1 MATIDA
7 PASTAQ
13 KRRRPGAIVVVLLLV
28 GLAIVLAGVFP
39 FRQLIAQQR
48 LVDNTEAKLG
58 ALIAE
63 NEALQAEIDAVAS
76 PAQLERIALED
87 PYFAEK
93 KLFPN
98 VDFYSGILLRAI
110 GIPLNMYPVMF
121 AIGRMPG
128 WIANW
133 HELHAH
139 KQRISRPRQIYTGS
153 NTRSYKPIEE
163 R

>member
-1 MATIDA
+1 MATMDA

-58 ALIAE
+58 ALVAE

-76 PAQLERIALED
+76 PAQLERIAREQYGLVRPGETSYVVELDGGPAPEGTIAPREQLDSRSLLER
-87 PYFAEK
+87 
-93 KLFPN
+93 
-98 VDFYSGILLRAI
+98 VWDFLT
-110 GIPLNMYPVMF
+110 
-121 AIGRMPG
+121 GRDLVPD
-128 WIANW
+128 
-133 HELHAH
+133 E
-139 KQRISRPRQIYTGS
+139 
-153 NTRSYKPIEE
+153 
-163 R
+163 